1 MKIIDKVI
9 LGLLAI
15 EHLGFGFYGLFAP
28 ESIAELVGY
37 ELLSNFSFSE
47 IRANYALFT
56 VLGFLALISI
66 YYNNLAKGTYFVY
79 IVIFAS
85 FQLLNQ
91 EFHSIGRAHRRE
103 NAAQDPHFRQGPCRH
118 QELFLTRA
126 RFLDIDRRKR
136 SFVG

>member
-28 ESIAELVGY
+28 EWIAELVGY

-85 FQLLNQ
+85 FIMGRVLNFFILGHMQTSIIVAILAELLVVGLCAWRIQ
-91 EFHSIGRAHRRE
+91 SV
-103 NAAQDPHFRQGPCRH
+103 
-118 QELFLTRA
+118 
-126 RFLDIDRRKR
+126 KR
-136 SFVG
+136 S

>member
-37 ELLSNFSFSE
+37 ELLSEFSYSE

-85 FQLLNQ
+85 FIMGRVLNFFILGHMQTSIIVAILAELLVVVLCAWRIQ
-91 EFHSIGRAHRRE
+91 SI
-103 NAAQDPHFRQGPCRH
+103 
-118 QELFLTRA
+118 
-126 RFLDIDRRKR
+126 KR
-136 SFVG
+136 S

>member
-56 VLGFLALISI
+56 VLGLLALISI

-85 FQLLNQ
+85 FIMGRVLNFFILGHMQTSIIVAILAELLVVGLCIWRIQ
-91 EFHSIGRAHRRE
+91 SV
-103 NAAQDPHFRQGPCRH
+103 
-118 QELFLTRA
+118 
-126 RFLDIDRRKR
+126 KR
-136 SFVG
+136 S

>member
-37 ELLSNFSFSE
+37 ELLSEFSFSE

-79 IVIFAS
+79 IVIF
-85 FQLLNQ
+85 
-91 EFHSIGRAHRRE
+91 
-103 NAAQDPHFRQGPCRH
+103 HF
-118 QELFLTRA
+118 
-126 RFLDIDRRKR
+126 IKKR
-136 SFVG
+136 NYLKLINIMSML

>member
-37 ELLSNFSFSE
+37 KLLSNFSFSE

-56 VLGFLALISI
+56 VLGCLALISI

-85 FQLLNQ
+85 FIMGRVLNFFILGHMQTSIIVAILAELLVVGLCAWRIQ
-91 EFHSIGRAHRRE
+91 SI
-103 NAAQDPHFRQGPCRH
+103 
-118 QELFLTRA
+118 
-126 RFLDIDRRKR
+126 KR
-136 SFVG
+136 S